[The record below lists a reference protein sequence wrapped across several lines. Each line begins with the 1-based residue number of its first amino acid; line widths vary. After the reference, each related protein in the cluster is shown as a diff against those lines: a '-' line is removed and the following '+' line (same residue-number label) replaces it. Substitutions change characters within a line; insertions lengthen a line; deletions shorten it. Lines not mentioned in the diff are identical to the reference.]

1 MNTNTLKKFA
11 QEANKKLVAQ
21 IGAKMDYVL
30 NTDSVELRE
39 KEVQVRRLKEEIT
52 KTSKAQVI
60 DKVAYTWFNRLM
72 ALRFMDVN
80 DFQPLGVRVISPKD
94 GFTTPELLDE
104 VKQGHIPADLAV
116 KKDRIFDLLDGKI
129 PSPNPQNEVFKE
141 LLIGSC
147 NHLHK
152 TLPFL
157 FERINDYTDLLLP
170 DDLISDFSIVQDIR
184 NGMSAEDCKEVEII
198 GWLYQFYISEKK
210 DQVFAS
216 DEKVKKEDIPA
227 ATQLFTPRWIVEY
240 MVQNTV
246 GKLWLQNRPNSKLK
260 EHMPYYIESAS
271 VQGSDCLKINSVEEI
286 KLLDQACG
294 SGHILVFG
302 FDLFYKIYE
311 EEGYNPNEIP
321 QLILEK
327 NLFGF
332 EIDER
337 AAQLASMALMLKA
350 RSSSRR
356 LFRELVTPNIL
367 CYEDLKLS
375 KAEIE
380 DTFRLIGSQ
389 SSDALLHDFKVMGQV
404 TNLGSLIYPHSSLAE
419 LQTIKTKLQEKAS
432 TTDAFLSYQIQQL
445 QIAVHTLI
453 QLGEKYHCV
462 VDNPP
467 YMGSG
472 KMNKELSDFVKTN
485 YPKSKADLMACFM
498 EGGLKVLHSMGFLG
512 MINQHSWMFLSSYEE
527 LRKDLVKNT
536 FFDTLLH
543 LGPRTFPEIG
553 GEVVQNASF
562 TFWNTQKDAKGTYI
576 RLVDYDRSELKK
588 DKTLEAIENSSCSWF
603 HLADQ
608 KDFEKIPGRP
618 IGYNFSASII
628 SAFEGK
634 KIKEF
639 ADPRIGLIT
648 GDSQRFLRNWNE
660 VEIRKSNILKGVK
673 WVKYQKG
680 GDLRKWYGNND
691 FIINWENEGY
701 ACINENFAPNGR
713 VKSHNYNG
721 KFAFRKGIVWTKIS
735 GKGASF
741 RYVDEGFMFDDAGPL
756 CWVKNEDYLYPILG
770 FFNSKIASFILERIS
785 PTLNLLPGNLNTL
798 PVKFE
803 LGDINA
809 DFIKSMVDNFKLE
822 WDSREWSWDFT
833 KNQIISQ
840 KAVDIEESF
849 DLFKQFWKNK
859 FFQLHRN
866 EEELNRQFIGI
877 YGLQEEI
884 TPDIPLEEIT
894 ILQDELNRESL
905 KAQNDRLERDPE
917 TGLVK
922 DYSNIQLTFDSK
934 EVFAQFISYAV
945 GCMFGRYSL
954 DKEGLILANQGET
967 LEDSLHVLTAEGIQS
982 PTFLP
987 DKDNIIPVLD
997 DEWFEDDIV
1006 SRFKEFLR
1014 VTFGKENLEKNLAF
1028 VESAIGKDIRKYF
1041 VKDFYTD
1048 HIQRYKKRPI
1058 YWMFSSP
1065 KGSFNVLIYMH
1076 RYTPDTLSKILNDY
1090 LNQYREKLRA
1100 RVEHLDQVIISGN
1113 SSVQTSLRAANEKDK
1128 IRAVL
1133 LELQE
1138 YERDI
1143 LYPLA
1148 TDRIAIDLDEGVLV
1162 NYNRFGKAIKEVA
1175 GLNDKKAKAKVREFD
1190 WIDVSTIR

>member
-39 KEVQVRRLKEEIT
+39 KETQVRRLKEEIS
-52 KTSKAQVI
+52 KTSKSQVI

-94 GFTTPELLDE
+94 GFTTPELLEE
-104 VKQGHIPADLAV
+104 VKQGHIPADLLV
-116 KKDRIFDLLDGKI
+116 KKDKIFDLLDGKI

-170 DDLISDFSIVQDIR
+170 DDLISDFSIVHDIR
-184 NGMSAEDCKEVEII
+184 TGMSAEDCKEVEII

-216 DEKVKKEDIPA
+216 GEKVKKEDIPA

-271 VQGSDCLKINSVEEI
+271 VQGSDYLKINSVEEI

-294 SGHILVFG
+294 SGHILVYG

-337 AAQLASMALMLKA
+337 AAQLASMALMMKA
-350 RSSSRR
+350 RSYNRR
-356 LFRELVTPNIL
+356 LFRDTVTPHIL
-367 CYEDLKLS
+367 CYEDLRLS
-375 KAEIE
+375 KAEID
-380 DTFRLIGSQ
+380 DTFRQIGVKA
-389 SSDALLHDFKVMGQV
+389 SDGLLHDFKTMGQA
-404 TNLGSLIYPHSSLAE
+404 TNLGSLIYPHSTLEE
-419 LQTIKTKLQEKAS
+419 LQTVGAKLQEKAIS
-432 TTDAFLSYQIQQL
+432 TDAFLSFQIQQL
-445 QIAVHTLI
+445 QTAVYQLI
-453 QLGEKYHCV
+453 HLGEKYHCV

-467 YMGSG
+467 YMGGG
-472 KMNKELSDFVKTN
+472 KMNNELSNWVKIN
-485 YPKSKADLMACFM
+485 FSDAKADLLSCFIERAVKQVPENGYLGFVTM
-498 EGGLKVLHSMGFLG
+498 E
-512 MINQHSWMFLSSYEE
+512 SWMFLSSFEE
-527 LRKDLVKNT
+527 FRKKLIDNIKIHSLSHFGWHIMRIAFGTVSFILENSK
-536 FFDTLLH
+536 
-543 LGPRTFPEIG
+543 PE
-553 GEVVQNASF
+553 NDF
-562 TFWNTQKDAKGTYI
+562 TGTYSFME
-576 RLVDYDRSELKK
+576 YDNIDQETERP
-588 DKTLEAIENSSCSWF
+588 IIFPINSNGRF
-603 HLADQ
+603 KQANQ
-608 KDFEKIPGRP
+608 KDFEKIPGSP
-618 IGYNFSASII
+618 IGYWLNDNALGVFDNQKVGEI
-628 SAFEGK
+628 SSPRLGMAT
-634 KIKEF
+634 
-639 ADPRIGLIT
+639 ADNLK
-648 GDSQRFLRNWNE
+648 FLRFTWE
-660 VEIRKSNILKGVK
+660 VSIHNCKINAISRVEAKESLKR
-673 WVKYQKG
+673 WFPYAKG
-680 GDLRKWYGNND
+680 GEYRKWFGNLEYLVD
-691 FIINWENEGY
+691 WKGDGFSIM
-701 ACINENFAPNGR
+701 NFKDEKGKVR
-713 VKSHNYNG
+713 SHNYNLDFIF
-721 KFAFRKGIVWTKIS
+721 KQGITWNALSSNFT
-735 GKGASF
+735 SF
-741 RYVDEGFMFDDAGPL
+741 RVLQNSLFDNAGSSL
-756 CWVKNEDYLYPILG
+756 FLNRGELRLKMLAYL
-770 FFNSKIASFILERIS
+770 NSKVVKFFLPVIN
-785 PTLNLLPGNLNTL
+785 PTLNFQPGTISALPFLDSE
-798 PVKFE
+798 K
-803 LGDINA
+803 INE
-809 DFIKSMVDNFKLE
+809 K
-822 WDSREWSWDFT
+822 
-833 KNQIISQ
+833 IISDSIDISELDWSSKEIFFDFQ
-840 KAVDIEESF
+840 KNEILRRKTQSLEDSF
-849 DLFKQFWKNK
+849 DLNKQYWSTK
-859 FFQLHRN
+859 FFQIHRN
-866 EEELNRQFIGI
+866 EEELNRQFIEI
-877 YGLQEEI
+877 YGLQDEL
-884 TPDIPLEEIT
+884 TPDVPFEEIT
-894 ILQDELNRESL
+894 ILQDELDRETL
-905 KAQNDRLERDPE
+905 RALNTRLERNPE
-917 TGLVK
+917 TGLVT
-922 DYSNIQLTFDSK
+922 DYSDIELKFDSK

-967 LEDSLHVLTAEGIQS
+967 LEDYLRVIAAEGIQS
-982 PTFLP
+982 PTFFP
-987 DKDNIIPVLD
+987 DVDNIIPVLD

-1028 VESAIGKDIRKYF
+1028 VESSIGKDIRKYF

-1065 KGSFNVLIYMH
+1065 NGSFNVLIYMH

-1100 RVEHLDQVIISGN
+1100 RVEHLDQVMISG
-1113 SSVQTSLRAANEKDK
+1113 SSTEQTKADKEKGK
-1128 IRAVL
+1128 IRTVL

-1148 TDRIAIDLDEGVLV
+1148 TERIAIDLDEGVLV
-1162 NYNRFGKAIKEVA
+1162 NYNKFGKAIKDVA
-1175 GLNDKKAKAKVREFD
+1175 GLNDDKAKVKVREFD

>member
-1 MNTNTLKKFA
+1 MNTNILKKFA

-39 KEVQVRRLKEEIT
+39 KEDQIKRLKEEIA

-94 GFTTPELLDE
+94 GFTTPELLEE
-104 VKQGHIPADLAV
+104 VKQGHIPADLLV

-141 LLIGSC
+141 LLIGAC

-170 DDLISDFSIVQDIR
+170 DDLISEFSIVQDIR

-216 DEKVKKEDIPA
+216 GERVKKEDIPA

-240 MVQNTV
+240 MVQNTI

-271 VQGSDCLKINSVEEI
+271 VQESDYLKIKSVEEI

-294 SGHILVFG
+294 SGHILVYG
-302 FDLFYKIYE
+302 FDLIYKIYE
-311 EEGYNPNEIP
+311 EEGYGPQEIP
-321 QLILEK
+321 KLILEK

-337 AAQLASMALMLKA
+337 AAQLASMALMMKA
-350 RSSSRR
+350 RSYSRR
-356 LFRELVTPNIL
+356 LFRDAVTPHIL
-367 CYEDLKLS
+367 CYEDLRLS
-375 KAEIE
+375 KSEID
-380 DTFRLIGSQ
+380 DTFRQIGVKA
-389 SSDALLHDFKVMGQV
+389 SDGLMYDLKTLGKA
-404 TNLGSLIYPHSSLAE
+404 TNLGSLIYPHSTLAE
-419 LQTIKTKLQEKAS
+419 LQTLSAKLQEKS
-432 TTDAFLSYQIQQL
+432 NTTDAFLSFQITQL
-445 QIAVHTLI
+445 QTAVHQLI
-453 QLGEKYHCV
+453 HLGEKYHCV
-462 VDNPP
+462 ADNPP
-467 YMGSG
+467 YMGG
-472 KMNKELSDFVKTN
+472 GNMNNELADFVKIN

-498 EGGLKVLHSMGFLG
+498 EAGLKVLQPKGFLG
-512 MINQHSWMFLSSYEE
+512 MINQHSWMFLSSYED
-527 LRKDLVKNT
+527 LRKDLIKNT

-553 GEVVQNASF
+553 GEVVQNAAF
-562 TFWNTQKDAKGTYI
+562 TFWNNKNDSNGRFI
-576 RLVDYDRSELKK
+576 RLVDIVRSDLKRE
-588 DKTLEAIENSSCSWF
+588 KTLEAIQNPACEWF
-603 HLADQ
+603 FQAIQ
-608 KDFEKIPGRP
+608 KDFEKIPGSP
-618 IGYNFSASII
+618 IGYWLTGRFFQIFN
-628 SAFEGK
+628 EGSKLNNTNPTK
-634 KIKEF
+634 KGMDTANNSKY
-639 ADPRIGLIT
+639 L
-648 GDSQRFLRNWNE
+648 RFWNE
-660 VEIRKSNILKGVK
+660 VNFKEIEIKNYSEELYQANWIP
-673 WVKYQKG
+673 YQKG
-680 GDLRKWYGNND
+680 GSFRRWFGNLD
-691 FIINWENEGY
+691 HIINWKNKGNDISHERGTLRNTNYYFNPSLSWTEISSGKF
-701 ACINENFAPNGR
+701 CIRSVP
-713 VKSHNYNG
+713 VKSIFDATGPSIFGNNLEYING
-721 KFAFRKGIVWTKIS
+721 
-735 GKGASF
+735 
-741 RYVDEGFMFDDAGPL
+741 L
-756 CWVKNEDYLYPILG
+756 L
-770 FFNSKIASFILERIS
+770 NSKIMDKIMEIIS
-785 PTLNLLPGNLNTL
+785 PTLHFNVGAVASVPI
-798 PVKFE
+798 KFE
-803 LGDINA
+803 KKEILTET
-809 DFIKSMVDNFKLE
+809 IKSNVNISKID
-822 WDSREWSWDFT
+822 WDTKETSWSYNENELVRIFSEDL
-833 KNQIISQ
+833 
-840 KAVDIEESF
+840 EESF
-849 DLFKQFWKNK
+849 DIFQQHWKNK
-859 FFQLHRN
+859 FFHLHRN
-866 EEELNRQFIGI
+866 EEELNCQFIDI
-877 YGLQEEI
+877 YGLQDEL
-884 TPDIPLEEIT
+884 TPDVPLEEIT
-894 ILQDELNRESL
+894 ILQHELDRESL
-905 KAQNDRLERDPE
+905 KAQNSRLERDSD
-917 TGLVK
+917 TGLVR
-922 DYSNIQLTFDSK
+922 DYSSIELKFDSK

-954 DKEGLILANQGET
+954 DKDGLILANQGET
-967 LEDSLHVLTAEGIQS
+967 LEDYLSVIATEGKQS

-987 DKDNIIPVLD
+987 DEDNIIPILD

-1028 VESAIGKDIRKYF
+1028 LESAIGKDIRKYF
-1041 VKDFYTD
+1041 GKDFYTD

-1065 KGSFNVLIYMH
+1065 NGSFNVLIYMH

-1100 RVEHLDQVIISGN
+1100 RVEHLDQVMISG
-1113 SSVQTSLRAANEKDK
+1113 SSTEQTKAAKEKDK

-1148 TDRIAIDLDEGVLV
+1148 TERITIDLDEGVLV
-1162 NYNRFGKAIKEVA
+1162 NYNKFGKAIKEVA

-1190 WIDVSTIR
+1190 WIDISTIR